1 MACVIQNI
9 ETGKYIKHNG
19 NYNPEQYCYDDVDK
33 QEDAEQFPNLQH
45 AFYAATW
52 YADMFEKWR
61 VIDAATGD
69 SYVKD
74 ENWKFVREATA

>member
-1 MACVIQNI
+1 MTCVIQNVS
-9 ETGKYIKHNG
+9 TGKFLKHNG
-19 NYNPEQYCYDDVDK
+19 KYDPEQYCYDDVEN

-61 VIDAATGD
+61 VIDTVTGT

-74 ENWKFVREATA
+74 ENRKFVKEAAA